1 MKRRILMTICMFLL
15 ILSLLVVSVSS
26 AFAAP
31 PDDRPGKDPA
41 NFDKLV
47 FIHYPKEIPAK
58 GGTPGPPDGKGGGD
72 KGDKED
78 GGKAWYK
85 YSGIHWEDSALPV
98 LFKLSTSNSDWLEAI
113 NDSFQTWE
121 DDPDSYIDF
130 EYAGGFSGTPSS
142 FIGDG
147 FMNGDNEVGWASI
160 SESYPNAI
168 AVTLIWYNIFTGL
181 IAEVDM
187 AMNGDF
193 PWSQTDIPAGTDPN
207 IVIGDSSS
215 YDVQN
220 IVTHEVG
227 HWLLLEDLYQKPAGY
242 QTMFGY
248 GSKGEL
254 KKRSLESGDL
264 AGLQAIYLG
273 PTAP

>member
-1 MKRRILMTICMFLL
+1 MRKRILTTICMFLL
-15 ILSLLVVSVSS
+15 TLSLLAVSVSS

-58 GGTPGPPDGKGGGD
+58 GGTPGPPDGNGGGD

-98 LFKLSTSNSDWLEAI
+98 LFKLSTGNSAWLEAI

-121 DDPDSYIDF
+121 DDPDSYVDF
-130 EYAGGFSGTPSS
+130 EYAGGFTGTPSS

-147 FMNGDNEVGWASI
+147 SMNGDNEVGWVSI

-168 AVTLIWYNIFTGL
+168 AVTLVWYNIFTGL

-193 PWSQTDIPAGTDPN
+193 LWSQTDIPAGTDPN
-207 IVIGDSSS
+207 IVVGDSSS

-227 HWLLLEDLYQKPAGY
+227 HWLLLEDLYQKPAGD

-264 AGLQAIYLG
+264 AGLQAIYSG
-273 PTAP
+273 PPAP

>member
-1 MKRRILMTICMFLL
+1 MKRRILTTICTFLL
-15 ILSLLVVSVSS
+15 ILSLLVVSGSS
-26 AFAAP
+26 AFGAP

-41 NFDKLV
+41 NFDKRV

-85 YSGIHWEDSALPV
+85 YNGIHWEDSALPV
-98 LFKLSTSNSDWLEAI
+98 LFKLSNDDSAWLAAI
-113 NDSFQTWE
+113 ENSFQTWE
-121 DDPDSYIDF
+121 NDPDSYVDF
-130 EYAGGFSGTPSS
+130 EYAGGFTGTPSS

-147 FMNGDNEVGWASI
+147 SMNGDNEVGWVSI

-168 AVTLIWYNIFTGL
+168 AVTLVWYNIFTGL

-193 PWSQTDIPAGTDPN
+193 LWSQTDIPAGTDPDT
-207 IVIGDSSS
+207 VVGDSSS

-227 HWLLLEDLYQKPAGY
+227 HWLLLEDLYQKPAGD

-264 AGLQAIYLG
+264 AGLGAIYSG